1 MSRKGFGIP
10 EQLRLLRDRQSNQP
24 MTNASAGDS
33 VGFDGSGRRRYLTL
47 LFSDLSDST
56 FLSGILEA
64 EHYAQMLSDLR
75 RCFRDIVPRHG
86 GQIARIQ
93 GDGVLAIFGFPQARE
108 DDGRRATATALE
120 LHEAVGRILVE
131 GHYPNVGPLMLHS
144 GIHGGLVFVA
154 EGDLERGRFE
164 LLGTVPNMA
173 ARLSGLAQRGEICVS
188 EETLGADTNF
198 FTTTGPYAVAVDG
211 SPSNMRMFRV
221 LGQAPVQSRL
231 QARAMRGLA
240 PFVGRASELE
250 ALDESFRA
258 LLGGESPRQCVAIAG
273 GPGLGKTRLIE
284 EFLDD
289 KQASSPC
296 LVLRGYCESYLTAEP
311 LQPFLQMLRALFGLK
326 PGMSV
331 EESEAA
337 ARIAWAKAC
346 SDAGDAAGQPLDA
359 MALVGACADSRP
371 STAGGALSAL
381 RGLFDVLAACRPL
394 LIVVDDWQWADDASQ
409 ETLAAVRALKRPI
422 LVVVAHRM
430 GRSDPLDLGAST
442 VLQLEPLELVEASHA
457 MAKLLPRADPFMVA
471 EIHRY
476 AGGNPLFI
484 EELCHAAGAE
494 GGSQPLERRLGG
506 AWLNALIESRVG
518 RLPEEQASVVRAA
531 AVMGNAFPMWLFESI
546 TGHGADDPLV
556 RALAE
561 QDFLFPG
568 EQAGTMRFKHGIARD
583 VVYDTIGLHQR
594 KRMHLRVAAAIDSAG
609 GERGAE
615 DYCEAL
621 AYHFAAGGLH
631 AEAARYA
638 ELAGDKAMLAPA
650 LDRARTQ
657 YGAALEALDALFP
670 LTRDRQLRWCAL
682 AQKIGMVCVYDPLA
696 LTDGVELL
704 TRSVVLARQSGDIET
719 IARSEYWLGYT
730 CYARGRT
737 GDAIAHLEEALAVS
751 TGTADSRLVAQIEAT
766 LGQALAAACDYDRAL
781 VLLDGAVETKRRHSR
796 PGSHV
801 AVGSAYTLSCKGA
814 VLGDRGQFAQA
825 HECFEEAL
833 SLLGESPHQVGC
845 SVRGWVST
853 VHQWQGRWQDALD
866 ASEQA
871 TRMAEQMRSRHLL
884 AMSRS
889 LSGFST
895 WMLTGEPA
903 TIEAIRTAT
912 SWIEARDGA
921 FFTSLNYGWLV
932 HGASELALDEQARR
946 HAARLFVRAR
956 VGDRLGEA
964 MGCRALA
971 RRAAKNVR
979 FDQAERYL
987 EQGFASARRRASP
1000 HERASTLLCRAEIE
1014 ATRGRAGHALEPL
1027 DEACE
1032 AFETMGMRWHAQQAQ
1047 VLRSRL

>member
-1 MSRKGFGIP
+1 MI
-10 EQLRLLRDRQSNQP
+10 
-24 MTNASAGDS
+24 TASAGDS
-33 VGFDGSGRRRYLTL
+33 ASSDGNGRRRFLTL

-75 RCFRDIVPRHG
+75 QCFRDIVPKHG

-108 DDGRRATATALE
+108 DDGRRATETALE
-120 LHEAVGRILVE
+120 LHAAAGRIMLE
-131 GHYPNVGPLMLHS
+131 GHYPNIGPLMLHS
-144 GIHGGLVFVA
+144 GVHGGLVFVA
-154 EGDLERGRFE
+154 EGDVERGRFE

-173 ARLSGLAQRGEICVS
+173 SRLSGLALRGEICVS
-188 EETLGADTNF
+188 DETLGADTHF
-198 FTTTGPYAVAVDG
+198 FATTGPHVVAFDG
-211 SPSNMRMFRV
+211 SPTKMRMYRV

-240 PFVGRASELE
+240 PFVGRAGEIE
-250 ALDESFRA
+250 ALDDSFRA
-258 LLGGESPRQCVAIAG
+258 LLAGSSHRRCIAISG

-284 EFLDD
+284 EFLRD
-289 KQASSPC
+289 KPSSSPC

-311 LQPFLQMLRALFGLK
+311 LQPFLQMLRALFRLE
-326 PGMSV
+326 PGMSI
-331 EESEAA
+331 EEAEAA
-337 ARIAWAKAC
+337 ARTAWAKAC
-346 SDAGDAAGQPLDA
+346 PDAGDEAGQPLDA
-359 MALVGACADSRP
+359 MAMVGACIDARP
-371 STAGGALSAL
+371 QTAGGALTTL
-381 RGLFDVLAACRPL
+381 RALFDVLAACRPL
-394 LIVVDDWQWADDASQ
+394 LIVLDDWQWADDASQ
-409 ETLAAVRALKRPI
+409 ETLAALRTLQRPL
-422 LVVVAHRM
+422 LVVVAHRA
-430 GRSDPLDLGAST
+430 GKSDPIDLGVGET
-442 VLQLEPLELVEASHA
+442 LQLEPLELVEASDA
-457 MAKLLPRADPFMVA
+457 MAKLLPGADPFMVA

-484 EELCHAAGAE
+484 EELCHAASAE
-494 GGSQPLERRLGG
+494 AGSKQLERRLGG

-518 RLPEEQASVVRAA
+518 RLPEEQAGVVRAA
-531 AVMGNAFPMWLFESI
+531 AVMGNAFPVWLFESI
-546 TGHGADDPLV
+546 TGYSASDPLV
-556 RALAE
+556 SALAE

-594 KRMHLRVAAAIDSAG
+594 KRVHLRVAAAIDSAA

-657 YGAALEALDALFP
+657 YGAALEALDALP
-670 LTRDRQLRWCAL
+670 LTRERQLRWCGL

-704 TRSVVLARQSGDIET
+704 SRSVELARQSGDTET

-737 GDAIAHLEEALAVS
+737 RDAIKHLEEALKVS
-751 TGTADSRLVAQIEAT
+751 SGTADARLVAQIEAT

-781 VLLDGAVETKRRHSR
+781 VLLDGAVATKRRQSR

-814 VLGDRGQFAQA
+814 VLGDRGEFALA
-825 HECFEEAL
+825 HECFAEAL

-845 SVRGWVST
+845 SVRGWIST
-853 VHQWQGRWQDALD
+853 VFQWQGRWQEALD
-866 ASEQA
+866 ASQQA
-871 TRMAEQMRSRHLL
+871 ARMAELMRSRHLL
-884 AMSRS
+884 AMSRA

-903 TIEAIRTAT
+903 AMEEIRTAT

-932 HGASELALDEQARR
+932 HGSSQLEFDEQARR
-946 HAARLFVRAR
+946 HAARMFRRAR
-956 VGDRLGEA
+956 LGDQVGEA
-964 MGCRALA
+964 LGCRALA
-971 RRAAKNVR
+971 RRAAKGGH

-987 EQGFASARRRASP
+987 ERAFASADRRCSP
-1000 HERASTLLCRAEIE
+1000 HERASSMLCRAEVE
-1014 ATRGRAGHALEPL
+1014 AMRGPAGRARAPL

-1032 AFETMGMRWHAQQAQ
+1032 AFEAMGMHWHAKQAQ
-1047 VLRSRL
+1047 IVRASL

>member
-1 MSRKGFGIP
+1 MSRKGFGITEP
-10 EQLRLLRDRQSNQP
+10 SWLLRDGHSSRP
-24 MTNASAGDS
+24 MNTASAGDS
-33 VGFDGSGRRRYLTL
+33 LGPDGSGRRRYLTL

-75 RCFRDIVPRHG
+75 QCFRDIVPKHG

-108 DDGRRATATALE
+108 DDGRRATETALE
-120 LHEAVGRILVE
+120 LHEAVGRVRVE
-131 GHYPNVGPLMLHS
+131 GHYPNIGPLMLHS

-198 FTTTGPYAVAVDG
+198 FTTTGPQTVAVDG
-211 SPSNMRMFRV
+211 STNKMRVYRV

-231 QARAMRGLA
+231 QARAMRGLT
-240 PFVGRASELE
+240 PFVGRTCELE
-250 ALDESFRA
+250 TLEESFSA
-258 LLGGESPRQCVAIAG
+258 LVAGDSPRQCVAISG

-284 EFLDD
+284 EFLHD
-289 KQASSPC
+289 KQASSSC

-311 LQPFLQMLRALFGLK
+311 LQPFLQMLRALFGLE
-326 PGMSV
+326 PGMSGV
-331 EESEAA
+331 EGEAT
-337 ARIAWAKAC
+337 ARIAWAKVCPA
-346 SDAGDAAGQPLDA
+346 AGDASQPLDA
-359 MALVGACADSRP
+359 MALVGAGVDARP
-371 STAGGALSAL
+371 SNAGGALSAV
-381 RGLFDVLAACRPL
+381 RALFDVLAACRPL

-409 ETLAAVRALKRPI
+409 ETLAAIRTLQRPI

-430 GRSDPLDLGAST
+430 GQSDVLDLSASRA
-442 VLQLEPLELVEASHA
+442 LQLEPLELAEASHA
-457 MAKLLPRADPFMVA
+457 MARLLPGADPFMVA

-476 AGGNPLFI
+476 AGGNPLFM

-494 GGSQPLERRLGG
+494 GGSRQLERRLGG

-531 AVMGNAFPMWLFESI
+531 AVMGNAFPVWLFESI

-594 KRMHLRVAAAIDSAG
+594 KRMHLRVAAAIDNAG

-657 YGAALEALDALFP
+657 YGAALEALDALLP
-670 LTRDRQLRWCAL
+670 LTRERQLRWCAL

-704 TRSVVLARQSGDIET
+704 SRSVELARQSGDT
-719 IARSEYWLGYT
+719 DAIARSEYWLGYT
-730 CYARGRT
+730 CYSRGRT
-737 GDAIAHLEEALAVS
+737 REAIAHLEDALAVS
-751 TGTADSRLVAQIEAT
+751 AGTADSRLVAQIQAT
-766 LGQALAAACDYDRAL
+766 LGQALAAACEYDRAL
-781 VLLDGAVETKRRHSR
+781 VLLDGAVEAKRRHSR

-814 VLGDRGQFAQA
+814 VLGDRGQFLQA
-825 HECFEEAL
+825 HECFLQAL
-833 SLLGESPHQVGC
+833 SLLGDSPHQVGC
-845 SVRGWVST
+845 SVRGWIST
-853 VHQWQGRWQDALD
+853 VYQWQGRWQEALD

-871 TRMAEQMRSRHLL
+871 ARMAEQMRSRHLL
-884 AMSRS
+884 AMSRA

-895 WMLTGEPA
+895 WVITGKPA
-903 TIEAIRTAT
+903 SIEAIRTAT

-932 HGASELALDEQARR
+932 QGSSELELDDQARR

-956 VGDRLGEA
+956 LGDRVGEA
-964 MGCRALA
+964 LGCRALA
-971 RRAAKNVR
+971 RRAAKSGR
-979 FDQAERYL
+979 FGEAERYL
-987 EQGFASARRRASP
+987 GRAFASAERRASP
-1000 HERASTLLCRAEIE
+1000 HERAANLLCRAETE
-1014 ATRGRAGHALEPL
+1014 AMHGAGGRVVATL

-1032 AFETMGMRWHAQQAQ
+1032 AFESMGMRWHAEQAQ
-1047 VLRSRL
+1047 ILRGRL

>member
-1 MSRKGFGIP
+1 
-10 EQLRLLRDRQSNQP
+10 
-24 MTNASAGDS
+24 MTTAPAGDS
-33 VGFDGSGRRRYLTL
+33 VGLDGSGSRRYLTL

-75 RCFRDIVPRHG
+75 QCFRDIVPKHG

-93 GDGVLAIFGFPQARE
+93 GDGVLAIFGLPQARE
-108 DDGRRATATALE
+108 DDGRRATEAALE
-120 LHEAVGRILVE
+120 LHAAAGRILIE
-131 GHYPNVGPLMLHS
+131 GHYPNIGPLMLHS

-164 LLGTVPNMA
+164 LLGTVPNTA

-188 EETLGADTNF
+188 DETLGADKHF
-198 FTTTGPYAVAVDG
+198 FTATGPHAVAFDG
-211 SPSNMRMFRV
+211 STSKMRMYRV
-221 LGQAPVQSRL
+221 LGQASVQSRL
-231 QARAMRGLA
+231 QARAMRGCA
-240 PFVGRASELE
+240 PFVGRAGELDV
-250 ALDESFRA
+250 LDASFRA
-258 LLGGESPRQCVAIAG
+258 LLAGGSLRQCIAITG

-284 EFLDD
+284 EFLLD

-311 LQPFLQMLRALFGLK
+311 LQPFLQMLRALFGLE
-326 PGMSV
+326 PGMSA
-331 EESEAA
+331 EEGEAT
-337 ARIAWAKAC
+337 ARTAWTQVC
-346 SDAGDAAGQPLDA
+346 PNAGDAAGQTLDA
-359 MALVGACADSRP
+359 MALVGACIGSRP
-371 STAGGALSAL
+371 STAGGALSTL
-381 RGLFDVLAACRPL
+381 RGLFDALAACRPL
-394 LIVVDDWQWADDASQ
+394 LVVVDDWQWADDASQ
-409 ETLAAVRALKRPI
+409 ETLAAIRTLPRPI
-422 LVVVAHRM
+422 LVIVAHRM
-430 GRSDPLDLGAST
+430 GKSDPLDLNAGTA
-442 VLQLEPLELVEASHA
+442 LQLEPLELVEASHA
-457 MAKLLPRADPFMVA
+457 MAKLLPGADPFMVA

-494 GGSQPLERRLGG
+494 GGSRQLERRLGG

-531 AVMGNAFPMWLFESI
+531 AVMGNAFPVWLFESI
-546 TGHGADDPLV
+546 TGHSVDDPLV
-556 RALAE
+556 KALAE

-657 YGAALEALDALFP
+657 YGAALEALDALLP
-670 LTRDRQLRWCAL
+670 LTRERQLRWCAL

-704 TRSVVLARQSGDIET
+704 SRSVELARQSGDT
-719 IARSEYWLGYT
+719 DAIARSEYWLGYT

-737 GDAIAHLEEALAVS
+737 RDAITHLEEALAVS
-751 TGTADSRLVAQIEAT
+751 AGAADSRLVAQIEAT
-766 LGQALAAACDYDRAL
+766 LGQALAADCDYDRAL
-781 VLLDGAVETKRRHSR
+781 VLIDSAVATKRRQSR

-801 AVGSAYTLSCKGA
+801 AVGSAYTLSCKG
-814 VLGDRGQFAQA
+814 VLLGDRGQFAQA

-833 SLLGESPHQVGC
+833 ALLGESPHQVGC
-845 SVRGWVST
+845 SVRGWIST
-853 VHQWQGRWQDALD
+853 VHQWQGRWREALD
-866 ASEQA
+866 ASGQA
-871 TRMAEQMRSRHLL
+871 ARMAEQMRSRHLL
-884 AMSRS
+884 AMSRA

-895 WMLTGEPA
+895 WMLTGEA
-903 TIEAIRTAT
+903 DAIETIRSAT

-932 HGASELALDEQARR
+932 HGSSELDLDDQARR
-946 HAARLFVRAR
+946 HAARLFLRAR
-956 VGDRLGEA
+956 LGDRIGEA
-964 MGCRALA
+964 LGCRALA
-971 RRAAKNVR
+971 RGAAKSGR

-987 EQGFASARRRASP
+987 ERAFASGKRRDSP
-1000 HERASTLLCRAEIE
+1000 HERASSLLCRAEVE
-1014 ATRGRAGHALEPL
+1014 AMRGGAGRAVALL
-1027 DEACE
+1027 DEASEDFE
-1032 AFETMGMRWHAQQAQ
+1032 AMSMHWHAEQARI
-1047 VLRSRL
+1047 LRARL